1 MFDTM
6 TTTKV
11 VGGLCGT
18 FLVLLLGKW
27 AAEEIYHVGA
37 VAHGDEEVA
46 QAYSIDVP
54 ESGAGGEEEAGP
66 SFEEVFAS
74 ADAAA
79 GERVFGKCR
88 ACHKLDGAN
97 ATGPH
102 LDGVVNREI
111 AAVGDYAYSE
121 ALTSLEGAWDPA
133 ALDGFLH
140 DPRGYAPGTKMSFSG
155 LPSVEDRVNLIA
167 YLESAGG

>member
-54 ESGAGGEEEAGP
+54 ESGAGGE
-66 SFEEVFAS
+66 
-74 ADAAA
+74 DAA
-79 GERVFGKCR
+79 RPWLS
-88 ACHKLDGAN
+88 CHLM
-97 ATGPH
+97 PP
-102 LDGVVNREI
+102 E
-111 AAVGDYAYSE
+111 
-121 ALTSLEGAWDPA
+121 
-133 ALDGFLH
+133 
-140 DPRGYAPGTKMSFSG
+140 
-155 LPSVEDRVNLIA
+155 
-167 YLESAGG
+167 